1 MQRYLLDTQILIW
14 ALTNPTKLSADTIN
28 LLSSNAIYVSQ
39 ISFFEIAIKQ
49 KIGKLPELPVS
60 IVELEEVI
68 LRDGFGLL
76 PITTS
81 HIAAYD
87 TILLHEQHRDPFDRL
102 ILATAYAEKIPV
114 ISADRNFQYYQD
126 LVSVIEI

>member
-1 MQRYLLDTQILIW
+1 MRRYLLDTQILIW
-14 ALTNPTKLSADTIN
+14 VLANPSKLTADTIN
-28 LLSSNAIYVSQ
+28 LLSTNAICVSQ

-60 IVELEEVI
+60 IVELEEVV
-68 LRDGFGLL
+68 LSDGFGLI
-76 PITTS
+76 PITTA

-87 TILLHEQHRDPFDRL
+87 AILLHEQHRDPFDRL
-102 ILATAYAEKIPV
+102 ILATAFAEKIPV
-114 ISADRNFQYYQD
+114 ISADGNFKYYQD